1 MKKIVLSILFFASCS
16 FANAQVYQ
24 CKVGGNLVFQDKPC
38 AGSKEQQTQIREKQ
52 NAYKTAKY
60 EKEKRE
66 ADWASRKE
74 PKLGMTTSQAEKST
88 WGYPDKTNRT
98 TGVYGV
104 KEQWVYQVRPGLS
117 KYLYFD
123 NGILTTI
130 QDY

>member
-1 MKKIVLSILFFASCS
+1 MKKLIIIVFLSLPT
-16 FANAQVYQ
+16 FANAGVYQ
-24 CKVGGNLVFQDKPC
+24 CKVSGSLVFQDKPC
-38 AGSKEQQTQIREKQ
+38 AGSNEQTKQIREKQ
-52 NAYKTAKY
+52 NVYKNTQ
-60 EKEKRE
+60 EKIEREKAER
-66 ADWASRKE
+66 AARKE
-74 PKLGMTTSQAEKST
+74 PKLGMTAAQAEKST

-104 KEQWVYQVRPGLS
+104 KEQWVYYVRPGLS

>member
-1 MKKIVLSILFFASCS
+1 MKKLIIAFSLILFSATS
-16 FANAQVYQ
+16 NAEVFQ
-24 CKVGGNLVFQDKPC
+24 CKVNGSLVFQDKPC